1 MDKNTHTKGMLKE
14 ESFRDRTIIIT
25 GGATGLGKSMATY
38 LSRLGAN
45 IVICS
50 RKEDNLLK
58 SAEYIM
64 EETGNTVLPVV
75 CDVRDTVQI
84 QNVIDESIKKF
95 NGIDCLVNNAAG
107 NFISPTERL
116 SPKGF
121 DVIIDIVL
129 KGTSN
134 FTLILGKE
142 WIKNKVQGNILNI
155 VTTYSFTGS
164 GYVAPSAAAKGGVLA
179 LTKSIAAEW
188 AKFGIRANAIAP
200 GPFPTDGAWERLFPK
215 VLAKF
220 IKDPKKRVPLNRFG
234 EHQELSN
241 LAAYLLSDYSSYI
254 TGEVITIDGGEWTY
268 NAGQFNWLDK
278 VPSKLWPLIE
288 KATRKR

>member
-38 LSRLGAN
+38 LSGLGAN

-84 QNVIDESIKKF
+84 QNVIDESFKKF

-121 DVIIDIVL
+121 D
-129 KGTSN
+129 
-134 FTLILGKE
+134 
-142 WIKNKVQGNILNI
+142 
-155 VTTYSFTGS
+155 
-164 GYVAPSAAAKGGVLA
+164 
-179 LTKSIAAEW
+179 
-188 AKFGIRANAIAP
+188 KFGNYTFGIKEHIIFPEVNFDKVDKIR
-200 GPFPTDGAWERLFPK
+200 GLD
-215 VLAKF
+215 
-220 IKDPKKRVPLNRFG
+220 
-234 EHQELSN
+234 
-241 LAAYLLSDYSSYI
+241 
-254 TGEVITIDGGEWTY
+254 ITIVISSLNEKHSY
-268 NAGQFNWLDK
+268 ELLK
-278 VPSKLWPLIE
+278 KLNFPFKNE
-288 KATRKR
+288 RNN

>member
-1 MDKNTHTKGMLKE
+1 MNKNTHTKGMLQE

-38 LSRLGAN
+38 LSGLGAN

-84 QNVIDESIKKF
+84 QNVINESIKKF

-121 DVIIDIVL
+121 DVII
-129 KGTSN
+129 
-134 FTLILGKE
+134 
-142 WIKNKVQGNILNI
+142 
-155 VTTYSFTGS
+155 
-164 GYVAPSAAAKGGVLA
+164 
-179 LTKSIAAEW
+179 
-188 AKFGIRANAIAP
+188 
-200 GPFPTDGAWERLFPK
+200 
-215 VLAKF
+215 
-220 IKDPKKRVPLNRFG
+220 
-234 EHQELSN
+234 
-241 LAAYLLSDYSSYI
+241 
-254 TGEVITIDGGEWTY
+254 
-268 NAGQFNWLDK
+268 
-278 VPSKLWPLIE
+278 
-288 KATRKR
+288 